1 MDLGTAGLQ
10 QQPFPSCGKAASSA
24 LLASQQKGLKVLR
37 ETHATRNGLC
47 LFQGPAL
54 SGKSTVIQ
62 QFVDELPKEM
72 AVAVVDA
79 ERLNTSGLLEEVL
92 RQFGYVLEHGSVSE
106 LLAMLRVFSMQQAV
120 SQQPPLLIIENT
132 HELHAGALNALA
144 ELARLKVRRESALK
158 LVLVSDRALAPIV
171 ETPVMESIRKRVT
184 QDFHLRPMSR
194 AEAIEYLFEKLRIAG
209 SDAPE
214 SIFPESICAELWR
227 ASGGWPGI
235 LDRVALLTLSRIETL
250 PATADLIESPLLPE
264 GTWNSA
270 VVAEDQLQIERPRKP
285 PLLCVTLDGQ
295 IQTELVMEDPRVLVG
310 RSEHNDI
317 SLASKFISRHHAL
330 FVCSGDATFLIDLN
344 STNGLFVN
352 SQRITNHFLV
362 HDDVVSIGNHRIK
375 FIDRNATEREE
386 FDNERLADTTIMKT
400 LQDMRLLMARQEVER
415 ELGQSEKLPTVRP

>member
-10 QQPFPSCGKAASSA
+10 QQPFPSHGKAMSSA
-24 LLASQQKGLKVLR
+24 LLASQQKALEVLQQ
-37 ETHATRNGLC
+37 THATANGLC

-54 SGKSTVIQ
+54 SGKSTVIE
-62 QFVDELPKEM
+62 QFVADLPKEM
-72 AVAVVDA
+72 AVALVDA

-106 LLAMLRVFSMQQAV
+106 LLAMLRVFSMQQAA
-120 SQQPPLLIIENT
+120 SQEPPLLIVENT
-132 HELHAGALNALA
+132 HELHAGALNALS
-144 ELARLKVRRESALK
+144 ELARLKVRRASALK
-158 LVLVSDRALAPIV
+158 MVLVSDRSLTPII

-194 AEAIEYLFEKLRIAG
+194 SEAITYLHEKLRIAG
-209 SDAPE
+209 SDSPE
-214 SIFPESICAELWR
+214 AIFPEAICVELWR

-235 LDRVALLTLSRIETL
+235 LDRVALLTLSRIESL
-250 PATADLIESPLLPE
+250 PATAELIENPILPE

-270 VVAEDQLQIERPRKP
+270 VVAEDQLRIERPRKP

-295 IQTELVMEDPRVLVG
+295 IQQELVMEDSRALVG

-317 SLASKFISRHHAL
+317 SLSSKFISRHHAL
-330 FVCSGDATFLIDLN
+330 FVRSGDATFLMDLN

-352 SQRITNHFLV
+352 SQRVTSHFLV

-386 FDNERLADTTIMKT
+386 IDDKRLADTTIMKT

-415 ELGQSEKLPTVRP
+415 ELGHSERLPTARS